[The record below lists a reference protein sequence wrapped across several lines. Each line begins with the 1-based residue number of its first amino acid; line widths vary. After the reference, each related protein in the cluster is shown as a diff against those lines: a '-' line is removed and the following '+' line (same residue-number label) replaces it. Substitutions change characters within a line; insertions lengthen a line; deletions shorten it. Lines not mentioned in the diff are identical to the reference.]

1 MHHLLADAWVAAAVD
16 DAVAPFQDLLPPEEL
31 SWMRERLADLLEQ
44 DPEANAT
51 LAGARPRIVDATED
65 ALAAVVDDPRTSA
78 SSVASTRPPTS
89 GANGPADRRFGNR

>member
-51 LAGARPRIVDATED
+51 LAGARPRIVDDSGERVLRGVD
-65 ALAAVVDDPRTSA
+65 EAADVGGERT
-78 SSVASTRPPTS
+78 
-89 GANGPADRRFGNR
+89 G